1 MTTSTC
7 FPPQLLSQPIDN
19 RLTYFK
25 NKVIAHPK
33 LSELYTAILD
43 AINHPVDAS
52 LIMIY
57 GPTGVGKSTLRKRLE
72 GELMAAAQA
81 DPDRNPAHIPV
92 VSFEVASLGAKR
104 FNWSDYYRRAL
115 IALDEPLID
124 AKMNYVQRGIK
135 RNAEGE
141 LIFAYT
147 ASVTDLR
154 QALEQALKYRH
165 PKAFFNDEAQH
176 FNRISGARRLLDQM
190 DTLKSL
196 TSLTNTLHILLGTY
210 ELLDLTDLSAQLC
223 RRSLGFHFPRYR
235 ADDPQERVAFQN
247 TLLTFQRHLPLP
259 EEPDLVQHWDYL
271 YEKSAGCVGI
281 LKSLLLKSLA
291 VALKN
296 EHKTISLETLEQC
309 AKPTRKLLHFVRE
322 IKEGEAALTVRETE
336 AAELR
341 TLLGVSSLSAPASEP
356 QHTNGSQKKAKRQV
370 GKRNPVRDT
379 VGVA

>member
-7 FPPQLLSQPIDN
+7 FPPQLLSLSIDD

-25 NKVIAHPK
+25 NKIIAHPK
-33 LSELYTAILD
+33 LSELYTEVLD
-43 AINHPVDAS
+43 AINHPMDAS

-72 GELMAAAQA
+72 DELMAAAQA

-92 VSFEVASLGAKR
+92 VSVEVTSLGAKR
-104 FNWSDYYRRAL
+104 FNWTDYYRRTL

-124 AKMNYVQRGIK
+124 TKISYGQRGIK

-147 ASVTDLR
+147 ARIANLR
-154 QALEQALKYRH
+154 QALEQALKYRQ
-165 PKAFFNDEAQH
+165 PKALFNDEAQH
-176 FNRISGARRLLDQM
+176 FNKISGARCLLDQM

-210 ELLDLTDLSAQLC
+210 DLLDLTDLSAQLS
-223 RRSLGFHFPRYR
+223 RRSLDFHFSRYR
-235 ADDPQERVAFQN
+235 ADDPQERMAFQN
-247 TLLTFQRHLPLP
+247 TILTFQRYLPLP
-259 EEPDLVQHWDYL
+259 EESNLVQHWDYL

-296 EHKTISLETLEQC
+296 EHKTINLEILEQC
-309 AKPTRKLLHFVRE
+309 AKPTSKLLHFVRE

-336 AAELR
+336 ATELR
-341 TLLGVSSLSAPASEP
+341 ALLGISSFTAPSSKP
-356 QHTNGSQKKAKRQV
+356 QHINGSQKKAKKRV
-370 GKRNPVRDT
+370 GKRDPVRDT